1 MVLQRIFSEDDAA
14 FALILRVLAGFF
26 ICVHDTFNLQLF
38 GRSCWFE
45 FDLIVFAVGRTLA
58 LPAALLL

>member
-1 MVLQRIFSEDDAA
+1 MMLQRIFSEDDAA

-38 GRSCWFE
+38 GRSCWLE